1 MTGIDLLLGQD
12 DFGNTQHSLGARE
25 KGNPRSPGVARA
37 ERVGG
42 SENWEWPGSKG
53 EGRPRAAGVRVTAS
67 SLSPCE
73 GVEER

>member
-1 MTGIDLLLGQD
+1 MTGIDLLLGRGDFRNSQD
-12 DFGNTQHSLGARE
+12 SLGARE
-25 KGNPRSPGVARA
+25 KGNSGSPGVARA
-37 ERVGG
+37 VRVGG

-73 GVEER
+73 GVEGR